1 MGFLEER
8 AGLVGKVA
16 LIAGGAGGLGRAV
29 ALDFARAGMHL
40 TIADRNAE
48 LLERTTTVI
57 GELGAPLLT
66 GLIDVRDADALR
78 GLFEQHDERFG
89 RLDVLVNVA
98 GGTFRQDFADSTP
111 RGRDALVG
119 ANFTWLLES
128 THLAIPRL
136 RASTTPD
143 AGGSIINITSIEAHR
158 AAPGFAVY
166 AAMKSAVTSL
176 TRTLAVELAPE
187 GIRVNTI
194 APDMVPTEGLQ
205 LSGFAQSID
214 EDHIDDEGARA
225 ALRAAIPMGRP
236 GTPEDVG
243 GSALFLASNLSTYAT
258 GTTLH
263 PDGGAWASSGWINWP
278 DLGFRNVPPESAL
291 S

>member
-8 AGLVGKVA
+8 AGLEGKVA

-29 ALDFARAGMHL
+29 ALDFARAGMRL

-48 LLERTTTVI
+48 LLERTAAAVV
-57 GELGAPLLT
+57 ELGEAPVT
-66 GLIDVRDADALR
+66 GLLDVRDAEALR

-98 GGTFRQDFADSTP
+98 GGTFRQDFAESTP
-111 RGRDALVG
+111 RGRDALIA

-136 RASTTPD
+136 RASNAGD

-166 AAMKSAVTSL
+166 AAMKAAVTSL
-176 TRTLAVELAPE
+176 TRTLAVELAPD

-205 LSGFAQSID
+205 LAGIAEAID
-214 EDHIDDEGARA
+214 ENHIDGEAARA
-225 ALRAAIPMGRP
+225 ALRTAIPMGRP
-236 GTPEDVG
+236 GTAEDVG
-243 GSALFLASNLSTYAT
+243 SSALFLASNLSTYVT

-263 PDGGAWASSGWINWP
+263 PDGGAWASAGWFNWP